1 MKYFDKLPVISY
13 NGFSVRNI
21 MALATLSERTK
32 SDKTAFYPYQMN
44 DYDRVDAL
52 SHKYYDNSD
61 YAWLVWMA
69 NGVVDPY
76 YDMMINDSDFNK
88 YIDNKYGSMEAAIE
102 KILYFRS
109 NWREDPTEIN
119 TVQFDMLP
127 ANSKKYFSPVLDVN
141 LKVHSYK
148 RKAKDLI
155 ASTNV
160 IITIQLNSNAE
171 FTIGEIIKTDTG
183 EATVTFSEGSIVTC
197 QHVTGTFESS
207 QTVVGQTSKNTATIR
222 VPQANEQS
230 VTIVSRNSPLEEYT
244 YWEPVNAY
252 QYEYELN
259 EDKRDIKLI
268 DNRYKQTINNELK
281 RVFG

>member
-13 NGFSVRNI
+13 NGYSVRNI
-21 MALATLSERTK
+21 MALAALSERTK
-32 SDKTAFYPYQMN
+32 ADKTAFYPYQMN
-44 DYDRVDAL
+44 DYDRADVL
-52 SHKYYDNSD
+52 SYKYYDNSD

-88 YIDNKYGSMEAAIE
+88 YIESKYGSIESAIE

-109 NWREDPTEIN
+109 NWREDPIEIN

-127 ANSKKYFSPVLDVN
+127 ASSKKYFSPVLDVN

-148 RKAKDLI
+148 RKAKDLTV
-155 ASTNV
+155 STNA
-160 IITIQLNSNAE
+160 IITIQLNSDAA
-171 FTIGEIIKTDTG
+171 FTIGEIIKSDTG

-197 QHVTGTFESS
+197 HHVFGSFEPNQTIIGKKS
-207 QTVVGQTSKNTATIR
+207 QAVATIR
-222 VPQANEQS
+222 TPQANEQS
-230 VTIVSRNSPLEEYT
+230 VTIVSRNIPLEEYL
-244 YWEPVNAY
+244 YWEPVSAY

>member
-13 NGFSVRNI
+13 NGYSVRNI
-21 MALATLSERTK
+21 MALATLSDRTK

-44 DYDRVDAL
+44 DYDRADVL

-61 YAWLVWMA
+61 YAWLIWMA

-88 YIDNKYGSMEAAIE
+88 YIESKYGSMEAAIE

-109 NWREDPTEIN
+109 NWRDDPTEIN

-141 LKVHSYK
+141 LRVHSYK
-148 RKAKDLI
+148 RKAKDLT

-160 IITIQLNSNAE
+160 IITIQLNSDAV
-171 FTIGEIIKTDTG
+171 FTIGEIIKSDTG
-183 EATVTFSEGSIVTC
+183 EGTVTFSQGSVVTC
-197 QHVTGTFESS
+197 QHVFGAFEPNQTIVGQKSGSTGT
-207 QTVVGQTSKNTATIR
+207 IR
-222 VPQANEQS
+222 TPQANEQS
-230 VTIVSRNSPLEEYT
+230 VTIVSRNIPLEEYT
-244 YWEPVNAY
+244 YWQPINAY

>member
-13 NGFSVRNI
+13 NGYSVRNI

-32 SDKTAFYPYQMN
+32 SDKTSFYPYQMN
-44 DYDRVDAL
+44 DYDRADVL

-61 YAWLVWMA
+61 YAWLIWMA

-88 YIDNKYGSMEAAIE
+88 YIESKYGSMEAAIE

-109 NWREDPTEIN
+109 NWRDDPTEIN
-119 TVQFDMLP
+119 IAQFDLLP

-141 LKVHSYK
+141 LRVHSYK

-160 IITIQLNSNAE
+160 IITIQLNSDAE
-171 FTIGEIIKTDTG
+171 FTIGEIIKSDTG
-183 EATVTFSEGSIVTC
+183 EGTVAFSQGSVVTC
-197 QHVTGTFESS
+197 QHVFGAFEPN
-207 QTVVGQTSKNTATIR
+207 QTIVGQKSGSVGTIKI
-222 VPQANEQS
+222 PQANEQS
-230 VTIVSRNSPLEEYT
+230 VTIVSRNIPLEEYV
-244 YWEPVNAY
+244 YWQPINAY